1 MTLFEVL
8 VKEASGFGK
17 TLGVAVK
24 HLGTGESAAV
34 NGDERYPTAS
44 VFKVPVIVE
53 LFNRVES
60 GMIDLD
66 ERVMLIEDAKVP
78 GSGILKELEEG
89 LEVTFRDLTR
99 MMMILSDNTATDMI
113 LERVG
118 LENVNQRMRDLGLKH
133 TVIVGG
139 CRDLLFDLVGGNDL
153 PAAKRTVITWDEM
166 AKNGANKGTWS
177 LDIEHNNVT
186 TPNEM
191 NQLLKLLV
199 NGQAAS
205 PSSCVEILSI
215 MDKCQT
221 GEYRI
226 PKYLPTDKVKM
237 TRKTG
242 SLPGIRNDTG
252 IITIKDTGEQYT
264 ISCFTKGATDV
275 YSAEEAIAKTSKAV
289 YDYFTN
295 KN

>member
-1 MTLFEVL
+1 MTLLEIL
-8 VKEASGFGK
+8 AKEASGFGK

-34 NGDERYPTAS
+34 NGDELYPTAS
-44 VFKVPVIVE
+44 VFKVPVIIE
-53 LFNRVES
+53 LFNRVEL

-66 ERVMLIEDAKVP
+66 ERVMLIEDTKVP

-89 LEVTFRDLTR
+89 LEVTFRDLMR

-118 LENVNQRMRDLGLKH
+118 IENVNQRMRSLGLKH

-153 PAAKRTVITWDEM
+153 PAAKRTVITWNEM

-186 TPNEM
+186 TPNET
-191 NQLLKLLV
+191 NQLLELIVK
-199 NGQAAS
+199 GQVAS
-205 PSSCVEILSI
+205 PSSCAEILSI

-226 PKYLPTDKVKM
+226 PKYLPVERVKM

-242 SLPGIRNDTG
+242 SLPGIRNDIG
-252 IITIKDTGEQYT
+252 IITIKDTNEQYT
-264 ISCFTKGATDV
+264 ISCFTKSVLDV

-289 YDYFTN
+289 YDYFIK